1 MRKYRS
7 VFVNGN
13 DWISVKDR
21 LPAEKES
28 MFAKYHATEL
38 WSRAMWLKESEKVL
52 VCVAFPDGGQKV
64 TVGTLQDGKWRTT
77 VSPVIPH
84 TVTHWMPMPEPPKE
98 VSVDADG
105 A

>member
-1 MRKYRS
+1 MEA
-7 VFVNGN
+7 N
-13 DWISVKDR
+13 WISVKDR
-21 LPAEKES
+21 LPEEKES

-98 VSVDADG
+98 VTGDDA
-105 A
+105 